1 MLLLYQI
8 VHMVLIRTNY
18 LKENIG
24 FECDSLIL
32 IVSRQT
38 YRQLKCFEA
47 ERDVFQFII
56 HII

>member
-32 IVSRQT
+32 IVSRLCSILILLG
-38 YRQLKCFEA
+38 YIKNYPCGI
-47 ERDVFQFII
+47 D
-56 HII
+56 